1 MLLVERRFL
10 KTVLSLLR
18 PKTFVVICLNYI
30 IAIMLTSYHINSSI
44 SAVVHEN
51 LIKILLG
58 LVTLACWYI
67 NATSIND
74 LADFE
79 IDKINLQKETDRPLV
94 NGQGSKKQLIYLA
107 TLSLVIGSVFMYL
120 ISWRAVI
127 LYIILIIFNYIYSMP
142 PFKVSYRG
150 GLAQILLP
158 MGYVLLPYLLGVL
171 VINEQNIIVTPI
183 VMIGLY
189 LIFCARVLLKDF
201 RDVKGDKKYGKN
213 TFLLR
218 HSVKT
223 VANTSK
229 FIYSIGIGCLSLF
242 IFKNTSIVWMIIP
255 LLFMLGVNLAF
266 FNELSKTS
274 KWSQQKPLLPT
285 IGRLITA
292 QIIIFLLTLFI
303 RTESINIFISVF
315 MAICITITFFLSA
328 VRNYQ
333 FLISRT

>member
-1 MLLVERRFL
+1 MLLDKRHLF

-30 IAIMLTSYHINSSI
+30 IAILLSISFINTSI
-44 SAVVHEN
+44 SAVVQDN
-51 LIKILLG
+51 LIKILSG
-58 LVTLACWYI
+58 LVSLACWYV
-67 NATSIND
+67 NATAIND

-79 IDKINLQKETDRPLV
+79 IDKINLQNEIDRPLI
-94 NGQGSKKQLIYLA
+94 NGQSNKKQLIYIAIL
-107 TLSLVIGSVFMYL
+107 TLVIGSILMYL
-120 ISWRAVI
+120 ISWRAV
-127 LYIILIIFNYIYSMP
+127 LLFIILIIFNYIYSMP
-142 PFKVSYRG
+142 PFKISYRG
-150 GLAQILLP
+150 GLAQMLLP
-158 MGYVLLPYLLGVL
+158 MGYVVLPYLLGVL
-171 VINEQNIIVTPI
+171 VINEQNLIISPV

-223 VANTSK
+223 VTNTSK
-229 FIYSIGIGCLSLF
+229 FVYGLGIGCLSLF
-242 IFKNTSIVWMIIP
+242 LIKNTSIVWIIIP
-255 LLFMLGVNLAF
+255 LLFILGVNLAF

-285 IGRLITA
+285 IGRLMTA
-292 QIIIFLLTLFI
+292 QIIIFVLTLLI
-303 RTESINIFISVF
+303 INESINLLASVF

-328 VRNYQ
+328 IRNYQ
-333 FLISRT
+333 FLISHT